1 MRSKKM
7 TSTVRPLAMQF
18 PPAEPSSNARTLG
31 VVLFVAL
38 AHLALFAAYTSAA
51 RSGISGLRE
60 AHAVAPSGPLEVVLL
75 AVPSVAAQP
84 APAGPPSHA
93 PIRPHVS
100 PPQRRAI
107 PRKPAPTQTVAAAP
121 HTAAPRKMVVAE
133 PAAAASGAASAPG
146 AAVTAAASAAK
157 ASTAAEAA
165 RFSARPVT
173 KRSDEVVC
181 RIPTPSYPARARRLE
196 EEGTATVRMTL
207 DTDGRPTAVS
217 IEQGTGFAD
226 LDAAALDAVRDAAC
240 EPYIERGEAVPVSV
254 VQSIDFKLTE
264 P

>member
-1 MRSKKM
+1 M

-31 VVLFVAL
+31 VVLFVVL
-38 AHLALFAAYTSAA
+38 AHLALFAVYTSAV
-51 RSGISGLRE
+51 RSGVSGLRE

-75 AVPSVAAQP
+75 AAPSAANRP

-93 PIRPHVS
+93 PIDPHVS

-107 PRKPAPTQTVAAAP
+107 PRKPAPTEAVAAA

-133 PAAAASGAASAPG
+133 AAAAAAASGAASAPG
-146 AAVTAAASAAK
+146 AAASAASAAK
-157 ASTAAEAA
+157 APTAAEAA
-165 RFSARPVT
+165 RFSARPLT
-173 KRSDEVVC
+173 KRSDEVAC

-207 DTDGRPTAVS
+207 DTDGHPTAVS
-217 IEQGTGFAD
+217 VEQSTGFAD
-226 LDAAALDAVRDAAC
+226 LDAAALDAVREAAC
-240 EPYIERGEAVPVSV
+240 EPYIQRGEAVPVSV
-254 VQSIDFKLTE
+254 VQSIDFKLTQ